1 MNDQEYTGK
10 LRWQCR
16 RGIKEVEVILLPFY
30 ERFYAELSGADKQ
43 LFVRLLGCHDV
54 DLFEWFTSRS
64 TSKDGELQGLVNDIL
79 ARLAAVPKA

>member
-1 MNDQEYTGK
+1 MKEQERIGQ

-30 ERFYAELSGADKQ
+30 ERFYAELPDSDKQ

-54 DLFEWFTSRS
+54 DLFEWFTLRS
-64 TSKDGELQGLVNDIL
+64 KSKDGELQRMVDDIL
-79 ARLAAVPKA
+79 ARLAALPKA